1 MTKVSTKKTNI
12 QSKQKSIVQEPN
24 KTKFEVIKEAKQV
37 IKDNSNGD
45 LITLD
50 DPRIEQ
56 LDIGKKKDRKK
67 IVLAIMKGI
76 LDII

>member
-12 QSKQKSIVQEPN
+12 QSKQKSIVQEPK